1 MQDKFRAITVLK
13 NRYGEADV
21 EVGVNFFG
29 RCGIWKELPKPD
41 EIFDYE
47 RYTNPNYLLD
57 NTNIEDQSITL
68 DNSKSDFNFVL

>member
-1 MQDKFRAITVLK
+1 M
-13 NRYGEADV
+13 

-57 NTNIEDQSITL
+57 NTNIEDQPITL